1 MGEFTKYAIRIR
13 KTMKFKEYVTRFSRK
28 IKVDQTM
35 LAFAEIE
42 NQEFRKHFGEN
53 DYESTLLVLGLNETD
68 RIYIF

>member
-35 LAFAEIE
+35 LAFRGDREPGV
-42 NQEFRKHFGEN
+42 QEALRGE
-53 DYESTLLVLGLNETD
+53 
-68 RIYIF
+68 